1 MLNLLL
7 GALISLLPSQLR
19 SRFELG
25 SSADLHRATIVSGIL
40 EAGVGL
46 LLYAGRYIYFLQ
58 YRVGTL
64 GDAALKARGGENAL
78 ASEAVQFGMGYI
90 SLVEYI
96 FSPLS
101 LLLAFLA
108 IEGAVRVLAAAV
120 TAESP
125 PTLPLYLA
133 GWAYERVQAARAERA
148 LGPRVADEVHH
159 YRGTTYDLG
168 VASCRPKPEWGPL
181 TTIEFEDRLYELHEC
196 KKGVPPRPF
205 IYLLREIPRGKV
217 IRGLHHYQPD
227 EVLLKK
233 K

>member
-7 GALISLLPSQLR
+7 GALVCLLPAQLR
-19 SRFELG
+19 NRFELA
-25 SSADLHRATIVSGIL
+25 SSGDLHRATILSGLL
-40 EAGVGL
+40 ETGVGL

-58 YRVGTL
+58 YRVGTFA
-64 GDAALKARGGENAL
+64 DAALKAKGGEDAL
-78 ASEAVQFGMGYI
+78 ASEAVQFGMGYV

-101 LLLAFLA
+101 LLLSFMA

-120 TAESP
+120 AAESP

-133 GWAYERVQAARAERA
+133 AWGYERLRAARAERA
-148 LGPRVADEVHH
+148 LGPRVVDEVHLM
-159 YRGTTYDLG
+159 RGTTYDLG
-168 VASCRPKPEWGPL
+168 VASCRRKPEWSPL
-181 TTIEFEDRLYELHEC
+181 TTVEYQDKLYELHEA

-217 IRGLHHYQPD
+217 IRGLYHYHP
-227 EVLLKK
+227 EEALLKK